1 MNALSKPELQSL
13 MPITQRPE
21 QLFVRGEG
29 DWLWDD
35 AGHRYLDWVQGWAV
49 NALGHCAP
57 EIVGALQ
64 QQSTRLLHGGPGL
77 HNDQAPALA
86 RALAAASGL
95 PQVFFTNS
103 GADANESLIKLAR
116 KYGRQHKGGAHK
128 VISFSNSFHGRT
140 LATMAASGK
149 PGFATLF
156 PPAVPGFAHATYN
169 DLASAEALIDDQ
181 TVAILLELVQ
191 GEAGVIPATAAF
203 VQGLRALCDQHGLL
217 LLIDEVQTGMGRCGT
232 LFAHQHYGVRPDMM
246 SLGKGLG
253 GGVPIGAALVSAA
266 VADCLAPG
274 DLGGT
279 YNGNALV
286 CAVGQAVLA
295 TVGQP
300 DVLAGVRSNGEW
312 LAAELAALS
321 ERQSLGELRHCGLLL
336 ALDLPETLPAERV
349 VAAARDAAL
358 VPGATGLLINGPRP
372 YTLRLMPALNSPRE
386 HLAQGLAL
394 LEAAIQAAR

>member
-21 QLFVRGEG
+21 QLFVRGQG

-116 KYGRQHKGGAHK
+116 KYGQRHKGGAHK

-156 PPAVPGFAHATYN
+156 PPAVPGFAHAVYN
-169 DLASAEALIDDQ
+169 DLASAEALIDAQ
-181 TVAILLELVQ
+181 TIAIMLELVQ
-191 GEAGVIPATAAF
+191 GEAGVIPATPGF
-203 VQGLRALCDQHGLL
+203 VQGLRTLCDQHGLL
-217 LLIDEVQTGMGRCGT
+217 LLVDEVQTGMGRCGT
-232 LFAHQHYGVRPDMM
+232 LFAHQHYGVKPDMM

-253 GGVPIGAALVSAA
+253 GGVPIGAALASAA

-300 DVLAGVRSNGEW
+300 DFLARVRAESEW
-312 LAAELAALS
+312 LATELIALS
-321 ERQSLGELRHCGLLL
+321 QRQSLGALRHCGLLL
-336 ALDLPETLPAERV
+336 ALDLPESLPAERV
-349 VAAARDAAL
+349 VAAARDAVRA
-358 VPGATGLLINGPRP
+358 PGGTGLLINGPRP
-372 YTLRLMPALNSPRE
+372 HTLRLLPALNSPRE
-386 HLAQGLAL
+386 HLQQGLAL
-394 LEAAIQAAR
+394 LETAIVTAR